1 VQSKPVKSLKA
12 RAVDLLSRREYS
24 RRELY
29 QKLAPHA
36 ESTEEVEKVLDELAG
51 KGWQSDNRFAEQF
64 AEIKGRKYGSRRLA
78 AEMREKGIQSEAI
91 AEALAGKDD
100 VALARQLWQRKFGT
114 PPQSAE
120 ERVKQIRFLANRG
133 LPMDAIR
140 KVLNW
145 ADSEEFGHDEDI

>member
-1 VQSKPVKSLKA
+1 MAKPQKSLKA

-36 ESTEEVEKVLDELAG
+36 ESPDEVEKVLDELASR
-51 KGWQSDNRFAEQF
+51 GWQSDNRFAEQF

-78 AEMREKGIQSEAI
+78 AEMRERGIESETI
-91 AEALAGKDD
+91 SEALAGQDD
-100 VALARQLWQRKFGT
+100 VALARQLWQKKFGQ
-114 PPQSAE
+114 PPQSQE
-120 ERVKQIRFLANRG
+120 ERVKQIRFLAARG

-140 KVLNW
+140 KVLSW
-145 ADSEEFGHDEDI
+145 ADSDEFGDDEH

>member
-1 VQSKPVKSLKA
+1 VAKIQKSLKA

-36 ESTEEVEKVLDELAG
+36 ESPDEVGKVLDELASR
-51 KGWQSDNRFAEQF
+51 GWQSDNRFAEQF

-78 AEMREKGIQSEAI
+78 AEMRERGIESETI
-91 AEALAGKDD
+91 TEALAGQDD
-100 VALARQLWQRKFGT
+100 IALARQLWQKKFGQ
-114 PPQSAE
+114 PPQSQE
-120 ERVKQIRFLANRG
+120 ERVKQIRFLAARG

-140 KVLNW
+140 KVLSW
-145 ADSEEFGHDEDI
+145 ADSDEFGDDEH

>member
-1 VQSKPVKSLKA
+1 VAKIQKSLKA

-36 ESTEEVEKVLDELAG
+36 ESPDEVGKVLDELASR
-51 KGWQSDNRFAEQF
+51 GWQSDNRFAEQF

-78 AEMREKGIQSEAI
+78 AEMRERGIESETI
-91 AEALAGKDD
+91 TEALAGQDD
-100 VALARQLWQRKFGT
+100 VALARQLWQKKFGQ
-114 PPQSAE
+114 PPQSQE
-120 ERVKQIRFLANRG
+120 ERVKQIRFLAARG

-140 KVLNW
+140 KVLSW
-145 ADSEEFGHDEDI
+145 ADSDEFGDDEH

>member
-1 VQSKPVKSLKA
+1 M
-12 RAVDLLSRREYS
+12 DLLSRREYS

-36 ESTEEVEKVLDELAG
+36 ESPDEVEKVLDELSSR
-51 KGWQSDNRFAEQF
+51 GWQSDHRFAEQF

-78 AEMREKGIQSEAI
+78 AEMREKGIESEAI
-91 AEALAGKDD
+91 SEALSGQDD
-100 VALARQLWQRKFGT
+100 IALARQLWQKKFGQ

-140 KVLNW
+140 KVLSW
-145 ADSEEFGHDEDI
+145 ADSDEFGHDDI